1 MRSPSWV
8 VDISTV
14 TTALSAFVLST
25 SFLQLLARPLG
36 RLSEAVDRAELMR
49 LSWPFTLV
57 APRACAKSARLTARC
72 GGVWRAMA
80 MSLPGHTA
88 FRHALSRAIR
98 CEFNLLAD
106 L

>member
-1 MRSPSWV
+1 M
-8 VDISTV
+8 
-14 TTALSAFVLST
+14 
-25 SFLQLLARPLG
+25 QLLARPLG

-88 FRHALSRAIR
+88 FRHALGRAIR
-98 CEFNLLAD
+98 CEFGDFFGTTPQELIDDGIYRFWRAY
-106 L
+106 